1 MTAQNAVELGPQAL
15 DGAPALLIEEMC
27 AELHCQAVQLLE
39 GVGEQQQLRFR
50 IQRRALHAARIPC
63 RADLHP
69 GAFEVDIHVGGHAHD
84 LVLRLVKDREG
95 QHAAFVLQLE
105 AALDFRSHA
114 LGPRDAGVP
123 ELPKIAVVDCGDQ
136 AFFVRFLQGFQFHML
151 TAQGHGL
158 EMGAVCHERR
168 LRSFVVLESYRDPCF
183 AVYACCPDVISKNAR
198 HLLMGATLYPWLRCL
213 PPGKRYGIMVVISD
227 ANWAMAMQRFERG
240 KPGFGVVLGGGLA
253 LWVFWVLRTAIG
265 AYFGNVISDPQR
277 FGLDMIMGCFLLSMV
292 VGGEKNFRM
301 VFIWVVAA
309 AASLLA
315 WRFLPENSHV
325 IVGALAGGVVGM
337 FVKEAGDEH

>member
-1 MTAQNAVELGPQAL
+1 MAGRSLLQESESKAGLHRIDAALVWAGFTQLVPISAFVTAFG
-15 DGAPALLIEEMC
+15 
-27 AELHCQAVQLLE
+27 
-39 GVGEQQQLRFR
+39 
-50 IQRRALHAARIPC
+50 
-63 RADLHP
+63 
-69 GAFEVDIHVGGHAHD
+69 
-84 LVLRLVKDREG
+84 
-95 QHAAFVLQLE
+95 AAFGLAAPPHGLDDVTTIAMSALVFAGAAQF
-105 AALDFRSHA
+105 AALELWGTD
-114 LGPRDAGVP
+114 VP
-123 ELPKIAVVDCGDQ
+123 LLAVMITV
-136 AFFVRFLQGFQFHML
+136 
-151 TAQGHGL
+151 
-158 EMGAVCHERR
+158 
-168 LRSFVVLESYRDPCF
+168 F
-183 AVYACCPDVISKNAR
+183 AINAR

-253 LWVFWVLRTAIG
+253 LWVFWVLGTAIG